1 MEYQEIRYEVDGS
14 LLTLTLHRPEKLNA
28 FTERMMRE
36 LIDAFDRADADD
48 SVRVIIVTGAG
59 RAFFAGADLSA
70 GSGTFDECGSKTQR
84 FGTKTA
90 TRYPSIRTRLG
101 SPNCRAWPG
110 STSRDK
116 SCHCTIQ
123 RQKAVDDI
131 FVFCRFAD
139 PREIL
144 KFCNDLKFR
153 YQLAETSSQGK
164 EGSLL

>member
-1 MEYQEIRYEVDGS
+1 MRRIWLFIRQIQGYSTRNREVINVRICRRRTPRRWLS
-14 LLTLTLHRPEKLNA
+14 PVFWLKNWY
-28 FTERMMRE
+28 FTEWRQ
-36 LIDAFDRADADD
+36 L
-48 SVRVIIVTGAG
+48 VP
-59 RAFFAGADLSA
+59 